1 MMIRLAVL
9 PLAFSLALAACN
21 PSATTGA
28 GTERLSFGQSVDI
41 AAVGTR
47 LSALRA
53 GQGLA
58 RPLGHSA
65 ALQAAAQ
72 AHADDMAR
80 TGELSHR
87 GANGSTAGSRIRSA
101 GYNACFHAENIAF
114 GQANT
119 AAVFQDWMGSSGH
132 RRNILA
138 PEATQFGFARNSGYS
153 VLVLARSC

>member
-1 MMIRLAVL
+1 MKIHLASGLLAV
-9 PLAFSLALAACN
+9 SLALAACT
-21 PSATTGA
+21 PTGV
-28 GTERLSFGQSVDI
+28 GGVQRLSLGESVDI

-72 AHADDMAR
+72 VHVDDMAQSGNLTH
-80 TGELSHR
+80 TGS
-87 GANGSTAGSRIRSA
+87 NGSSLASRLRSA
-101 GYNACFHAENIAF
+101 GYTACFSAENIAT

-119 AAVFQDWMGSSGH
+119 AEVFEDWMSSSDH

-138 PEATQFGFARNSGYS
+138 VEATQFGFARAGGYS
-153 VLVLARSC
+153 VLVLGRSC

>member
-1 MMIRLAVL
+1 MKIRIVAIMAALSLVL
-9 PLAFSLALAACN
+9 GACS
-21 PSATTGA
+21 PSGTGLGTTQ
-28 GTERLSFGQSVDI
+28 RLSFGQSVDI
-41 AAVGTR
+41 AATGTR
-47 LSALRA
+47 ISALRA

-72 AHADDMAR
+72 SHADDMAQ
-80 TGELSHR
+80 TGEFGHR
-87 GANGSTAGSRIRSA
+87 GSNGSTASSRLRAA
-101 GYNACFHAENIAF
+101 GYTACFNAENVAY
-114 GQANT
+114 GQENT
-119 AAVFQDWMGSSGH
+119 AQVFQDWMGSSGH